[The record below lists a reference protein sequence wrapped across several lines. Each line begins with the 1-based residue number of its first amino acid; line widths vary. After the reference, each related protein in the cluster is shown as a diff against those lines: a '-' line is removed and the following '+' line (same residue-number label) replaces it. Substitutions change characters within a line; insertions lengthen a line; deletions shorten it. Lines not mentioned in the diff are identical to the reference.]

1 MTRKPPTP
9 GPSTPQIAL
18 ALQGDLDIFAI
29 HSQWEQIAT
38 RAAASGL
45 PAALDLSNLGDLD
58 LSGLQLLAT
67 LDRDL
72 RAKGGRLVLT
82 GLKED
87 WKGRFN
93 LLGLTDLLQEIP
105 S

>member
-1 MTRKPPTP
+1 MARKPSPP

-29 HSQWEQIAT
+29 HSQWEQIAAQ
-38 RAAASGL
+38 AAASGL
-45 PAALDLSNLGDLD
+45 PAVLDLSGIGDLD

-72 RAKGGRLVLT
+72 RAKGGCLALT
-82 GLKED
+82 GLKEA
-87 WKGRFN
+87 WKDRFN
-93 LLGLTDLLQEIP
+93 LLGLTDLLQEVP